1 MKGRTVVITGA
12 TTGIGKETA
21 RALVK
26 MGADVILLA
35 RSEEKARAT
44 TREFEQ
50 TVPGARVEYVLS
62 ELASLASVRA
72 AAEEIRKKCEKIH
85 VLVNN
90 AGLMNETRLL
100 SRDGHELTF
109 AVNHLAHFLLTS
121 LLRDRLIAAAL
132 PTQRARIVNVSSMIH
147 AKGRIDWDDV
157 MSEKR
162 YEMFTAYAA
171 SKLANVMFTCDL
183 ARELEGSHVTANCLH
198 PGVIGSGFGHNN
210 RGWLKLGV
218 TLVKPLLTTPEK
230 GAHTSIKLASS
241 PELEGV
247 TGQYFDSFGRIA
259 KSSPASRDEAAQ
271 RRLRALSEALCE
283 RALQETAMP
292 FGDLSPDEMPV
303 PRG

>member
-1 MKGRTVVITGA
+1 MRMNDMRGQTAVITGA

-35 RSEEKARAT
+35 RSEEKARVT
-44 TREFEQ
+44 KHEFEE
-50 TVPGARVEYVLS
+50 TVRGARVDYVLA
-62 ELASLASVRA
+62 ELASLRSVRA
-72 AAEEIRKKCEKIH
+72 AAEAIRQKREKIH

-90 AGLMNETRLL
+90 AGLMNETRRL
-100 SRDGHELTF
+100 SEDGYELTF

-121 LLRDRLIAAAL
+121 LLLDRLQA
-132 PTQRARIVNVSSMIH
+132 PTHRARIVNVSSMIH
-147 AKGRIDWDDV
+147 ARGRIDWDDV

-171 SKLANVMFTCDL
+171 SKLANVMFTFDL
-183 ARELEGSHVTANCLH
+183 ARRLEGSNITVNCLH

-218 TLVKPLLTTPEK
+218 TLVKPFLTTPER

-247 TGQYFDSFGRIA
+247 TGQYFDAHGRIA
-259 KSSPASRDEAAQ
+259 KSSPASHDEAAQ
-271 RRLRALSEALCE
+271 RRLRELSEELCQ
-283 RALQETAMP
+283 RALEEEH
-292 FGDLSPDEMPV
+292 FG
-303 PRG
+303 